1 MNSRL
6 SRAALVL
13 CGGLHGPVY
22 AQHDPAKGAPPKIY
36 DCVRMEGEPDKQ
48 LACFR
53 DYAKPIVSKM
63 QKDHEEKQQRL
74 KEKQEALIP
83 KWKLR
88 DTSTITPGGEYDIG
102 AKPASVQLGTSE
114 GKSISTAKISVFGV
128 LQPING
134 GPLDTW
140 ERFFNVAWD
149 RDISAKTPKDLRQFI
164 VGMEGNLLTGS
175 FASTGQAHLTLRAG
189 HRDDVRSDTR
199 GSFLNANADLYY
211 IPWISGKRGEDVTHR
226 GIYFPVGLLVEK
238 TKSADANAGPEG
250 TRSSLYAGV
259 RFETDLNAILPRL
272 SANASTQWFRD
283 IRVPSGA
290 DKRRTRYSALGIT
303 YDLVDPKSKTGWVPS
318 LSLARQVGTDPVT
331 GEGPVRKTVFGLG
344 VKFD

>member
-1 MNSRL
+1 M
-6 SRAALVL
+6 
-13 CGGLHGPVY
+13 
-22 AQHDPAKGAPPKIY
+22 Q
-36 DCVRMEGEPDKQ
+36 DKPEEQ
-48 LACFR
+48 LTCFR
-53 DYAKPIVSKM
+53 DYAKPIVSEM
-63 QKDHEEKQQRL
+63 QKVHEKNQREL
-74 KEKQEALIP
+74 KSKQEALIP
-83 KWKLR
+83 KWRLR
-88 DTSTITPGGEYDIG
+88 DTSAITASGEYDVG
-102 AKPASVQLGTSE
+102 SKPASVQLGTSE

-140 ERFFNVAWD
+140 EPFFNVAWD

-175 FASTGQAHLTLRAG
+175 FASTGQAYLTLRAG

-199 GSFLNANADLYY
+199 GSFFNANADLYY
-211 IPWISGKRGEDVTHR
+211 IPWISGKRGKDVTHR

-238 TKSADANAGPEG
+238 TKSANASAGPEG
-250 TRSSLYAGV
+250 TRSSLYAGI

-283 IRVPSGA
+283 VSVPSST
-290 DKRRTRYSALGIT
+290 DKRHPRYSTLGIT
-303 YDLVDPKSKTGWVPS
+303 YDLVDPKTKTGWVPS
-318 LSLARQVGTDPVT
+318 ISLTRQVGTDPVT